1 MEERINELEE
11 NIKAWQKEL
20 QEVWSGRDTDAAEVE
35 RRNLRNLINNAQREL
50 NQLKGIDVPKEGQE
64 VSQSPEDLLEELKN
78 GKENDEKE
86 KRRLNLSI
94 ERLEEE
100 KEAYASQK
108 NAAYKDIYKEY
119 EDKIKGMKEE
129 LEELEKKEIE
139 GKDEKIKIL
148 TQGRMKEE
156 AEINDIEKEIR
167 RKENEIRQKQEEIAD
182 IEYGTEEAME
192 EKELSDGTKTK
203 VPKVLNKYKE
213 IDDIRKEIEELKKN
227 IGERTEKKNE
237 YQTYIDMLK
246 GIEKEEKPEYTAEQ
260 NAEYTKYFHGQGDIP
275 ENTRDDKRANDEYF
289 GFEKPRDGKKP
300 IEPVGKEP
308 EGKTPTSLEPGEKN
322 PGEKD
327 PTGKNP
333 EGKNP
338 GEKDPKGK
346 EPKGKDL
353 SKIQVIEINEK
364 DGSIFFKDSN
374 GKTGDLD
381 VEHAFLDRKNLMQK
395 LKISEK
401 CKEIAGG
408 NIRGFLLKRKLNPEV
423 LMVLDKYPEQ
433 CEEYIRSI
441 NNGEKNAFD
450 IVHNLEGAS
459 FFDKFRSNAHVKAER
474 KSGELVLGSLFG
486 KQVSDGLRQ
495 KAKALVE
502 GSREAAKT
510 RKKDNQWKVEN
521 KDNHIEKKAVERIE
535 KESQEKRAKEVQSMM
550 EK

>member
-11 NIKAWQKEL
+11 NIKKWREEL
-20 QEVWSGRDTDAAEVE
+20 DTVWKGKDTDAAEVE
-35 RRNLRNLINNAQREL
+35 RRNLRNLINNAQREI
-50 NQLKGIDVPKEGQE
+50 NQLKGIETPEEGQE
-64 VSQSPEDLLEELKN
+64 VSQSPEELLEELKN

-100 KEAYASQK
+100 KEAYESQK
-108 NAAYKDIYKEY
+108 NTAYKDIYKEY

-129 LEELEKKEIE
+129 LEKLEKKEIE

-156 AEINDIEKEIR
+156 AGIREIEK
-167 RKENEIRQKQEEIAD
+167 KIRQKEQEIAD

-203 VPKVLNKYKE
+203 VPKVLNKYNE
-213 IDDIRKEIEELKKN
+213 LDELRKSLK
-227 IGERTEKKNE
+227 ERTEKKDE
-237 YQTYIDMLK
+237 YQKYINELK
-246 GIEKEEKPEYTAEQ
+246 GIEKEERPEYTAQQ

-308 EGKTPTSLEPGEKN
+308 GGKTPTPPG
-322 PGEKD
+322 
-327 PTGKNP
+327 
-333 EGKNP
+333 P

-346 EPKGKDL
+346 DPKGKDSEGKDPEGKKPGEKDPAEKKL
-353 SKIQVIEINEK
+353 PKIQVIEINEK
-364 DGSIFFKDSN
+364 DGSIFFKDAS
-374 GKTGDLD
+374 GKTGNLD
-381 VEHAFLDRKNLMQK
+381 VEHAFSNKENLMKK

-433 CEEYIRSI
+433 CEGYIKSI
-441 NNGEKNAFD
+441 KNGEKNDFD

-459 FFDKFRSNAHVKAER
+459 FFDKFRLNKHVRAER
-474 KSGELVLGSLFG
+474 KSGELVLGSLLG

-502 GSREAAKT
+502 GSRETVKS
-510 RKKDNQWKVEN
+510 RKKDNEWLEKVEN
-521 KDNHIEKKAVERIE
+521 KDNHIEKKAIERIE
-535 KESQEKRAKEVQSMM
+535 QESQEKRAKEVQSMM

>member
-1 MEERINELEE
+1 MEEKINELEE
-11 NIKAWQKEL
+11 NINNWKKEL
-20 QEVWSGRDTDAAEVE
+20 DTVWKGKETDTAEVE
-35 RRNLRNLINNAQREL
+35 RRNLKNLINNAQREI
-50 NQLKGIDVPKEGQE
+50 NQLKGLDIPEEGQE

-100 KEAYASQK
+100 KEVYASQK
-108 NAAYKDIYKEY
+108 NTAYKDIYKEY

-129 LEELEKKEIE
+129 LEKLEKKEIE

-156 AEINDIEKEIR
+156 EGIRDIEK
-167 RKENEIRQKQEEIAD
+167 KIRQKEQEIAD

-203 VPKVLNKYKE
+203 VPKVLSKYKE
-213 IDDIRKEIEELKKN
+213 IDELKKSLR
-227 IGERTEKKNE
+227 ERTEKKDE
-237 YQTYIDMLK
+237 YQKYINELK

-300 IEPVGKEP
+300 IEPVGK
-308 EGKTPTSLEPGEKN
+308 N
-322 PGEKD
+322 

-333 EGKNP
+333 TGKNP
-338 GEKDPKGK
+338 GEKNPA
-346 EPKGKDL
+346 GKDL

-364 DGSIFFKDSN
+364 DGSIFFKDTN
-374 GKTGDLD
+374 GKIGNLD
-381 VEHAFLDRKNLMQK
+381 AEHAFTNKKNLIK
-395 LKISEK
+395 KSKISEK

-423 LMVLDKYPEQ
+423 LMVLEKYPEQ
-433 CEEYIRSI
+433 CEDYIKSI
-441 NNGEKNAFD
+441 KNKEKGPFD
-450 IVHNLEGAS
+450 VIHDLEGAS
-459 FFDKFRSNAHVKAER
+459 FLDKVKLNKYIRAER
-474 KSGELVLGSLFG
+474 KSGALVLGGIFK
-486 KQVSDGLRQ
+486 KQISTGVRQ
-495 KAKALVE
+495 KAKALLE
-502 GSREAAKT
+502 GKKQESRGKGDDWLE
-510 RKKDNQWKVEN
+510 KVDN
-521 KDNHIEKKAVERIE
+521 KDNHIEKNAVERIE
-535 KESQEKRAKEVQSMM
+535 QENQEKRAKEVQSML

>member
-1 MEERINELEE
+1 MEEKINELEE

-20 QEVWSGRDTDAAEVE
+20 EEVWNGKDTDVAEME
-35 RRNLRNLINNAQREL
+35 RGNLRNLINNAQREI
-50 NQLKGIDVPKEGQE
+50 NQLKGIDMPEEGQE

-94 ERLEEE
+94 EKLEEE

-108 NAAYKDIYKEY
+108 NTAYKDIYKEY

-156 AEINDIEKEIR
+156 AAIRDIEKKIR
-167 RKENEIRQKQEEIAD
+167 DKEKEIAD

-203 VPKVLNKYKE
+203 VPKVLNKYNE
-213 IDDIRKEIEELKKN
+213 LDELRKSLK
-227 IGERTEKKNE
+227 ERTEKKDE
-237 YQTYIDMLK
+237 YQKYINELK

-289 GFEKPRDGKKP
+289 GFEKPRDGKQP

-308 EGKTPTSLEPGEKN
+308 EGKTPTSPEQGGKN

-327 PTGKNP
+327 PAGKDP

-338 GEKDPKGK
+338 GEKAPTGKAPTGKDPKGK
-346 EPKGKDL
+346 DS

-364 DGSIFFKDSN
+364 DGSIFFKDSS

-408 NIRGFLLKRKLNPEV
+408 SIRGFLLKRKLNPEV

-433 CEEYIRSI
+433 CEEYIKSI
-441 NNGEKNAFD
+441 NNGGKNAFD

-459 FFDKFRSNAHVKAER
+459 FFDKFRSNAHVRAER

-502 GSREAAKT
+502 GSRETVKSA
-510 RKKDNQWKVEN
+510 KKDNKWLKKVDN

-535 KESQEKRAKEVQSMM
+535 KENQEKRAKEVQSMM